1 MARALLANQNNAS
14 RIHRDGSPH
23 AATSCKPII
32 GQLLCNSY
40 YLIGNKLIVKDDA
53 ARLSDLAEMIL
64 AVGRLIQL
72 LGDQSIGTG
81 TPIEISVLRF
91 INRNPGTTA
100 RAASE
105 ATLLPSSNFSRVL
118 RGLEERGLVTRKA
131 DANDARRV
139 SLYPTALARKTR
151 EKLGVDWYR
160 LLRGIED
167 DPAKIDN
174 LIVTL
179 KRIESELVERRRPE
193 GTRREG
199 QA

>member
-1 MARALLANQNNAS
+1 MNDGIANLA
-14 RIHRDGSPH
+14 
-23 AATSCKPII
+23 
-32 GQLLCNSY
+32 
-40 YLIGNKLIVKDDA
+40 
-53 ARLSDLAEMIL
+53 DLAESIL
-64 AVGRLIQL
+64 AVGRLIQH

-91 INRNPGTTA
+91 INRNPGTSA

-105 ATLLPSSNFSRVL
+105 ATLLPSSNFSRIL

-167 DPAKIDN
+167 DPTKIDH
-174 LIVTL
+174 LIATL
-179 KRIESELVERRRPE
+179 RHIESELVSRRR
-193 GTRREG
+193 RESG
-199 QA
+199 R

>member
-1 MARALLANQNNAS
+1 M
-14 RIHRDGSPH
+14 
-23 AATSCKPII
+23 
-32 GQLLCNSY
+32 
-40 YLIGNKLIVKDDA
+40 KDDA

-91 INRNPGTTA
+91 INRNPGTSA

-105 ATLLPSSNFSRVL
+105 ATLLPSSNFSRIL
-118 RGLEERGLVTRKA
+118 RGLEERGLVRRKA

-139 SLYPTALARKTR
+139 SLYPTALASETR
-151 EKLGVDWYR
+151 RRLGKEWYR

-167 DPAKIDN
+167 DDAKTDY
-174 LIVTL
+174 LIATL
-179 KRIESELVERRRPE
+179 RRMESELVSRR
-193 GTRREG
+193 RREG
-199 QA
+199 ARRLAQDNS